1 MSYFAIIAD
10 AGCDLSE
17 EFQQQYDIR
26 IVNGHLIFP
35 GGVEMLSF
43 LKSLRQKYSR
53 LIFLWSQFRISRLQH
68 RLIYLLQ
75 HRCMHIF
82 HRFHYRLSLRLSS

>member
-43 LKSLRQKYSR
+43 LKWERYQE
-53 LIFLWSQFRISRLQH
+53 
-68 RLIYLLQ
+68 
-75 HRCMHIF
+75 
-82 HRFHYRLSLRLSS
+82 SSFTRT

>member
-43 LKSLRQKYSR
+43 LNGKRYQE
-53 LIFLWSQFRISRLQH
+53 
-68 RLIYLLQ
+68 
-75 HRCMHIF
+75 
-82 HRFHYRLSLRLSS
+82 SSFTRT